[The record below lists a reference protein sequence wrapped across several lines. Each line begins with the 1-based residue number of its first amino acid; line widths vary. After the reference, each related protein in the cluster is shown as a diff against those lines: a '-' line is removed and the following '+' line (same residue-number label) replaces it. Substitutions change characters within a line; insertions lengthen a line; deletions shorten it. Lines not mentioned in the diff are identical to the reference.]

1 MSDKKAALSKEQW
14 SEHCRIDLAEKITKD
29 ICNDNVPCWTRELLK
44 LTSEGEKC
52 LEIGCGTGQTSAY
65 LSKYGRN
72 ITAIDYS
79 ENSIA
84 LVNEISKRID
94 KGIETKCLDATK
106 ELPFQNDEYDVVFH
120 CGLLEH
126 FEKPDRINM
135 LKNWRRFSKKMISMV
150 PNAASLP
157 YRVGKQIMESN
168 GTWKYGLEIP
178 QLSLADEFIA
188 AGYSEIKEYT
198 IGTEHALS
206 FLSKRH
212 YLYKSLQK
220 LLKENIDL
228 DEYGQG
234 YLLVT
239 IGLNRSGGRQ
249 QL

>member
-14 SEHCRIDLAEKITKD
+14 SEHCHIDLAEKITKD

-44 LTSEGEKC
+44 LTCEGEKC

-79 ENSIA
+79 EDSIA
-84 LVNEISKRID
+84 LVNELSKRIN

-106 ELPFQNDEYDVVFH
+106 ELPFKNDEYDVVFH

-135 LKNWRRFSKKMISMV
+135 LTNWRRFSKKMISMV

-157 YRVGKQIMESN
+157 YRVGKQIMECN

-178 QLSLADEFIA
+178 QFSLMDEFIA
-188 AGYSEIKEYT
+188 AGYSEIREYT
-198 IGTEHALS
+198 IGTDHALT
-206 FLSKRH
+206 FLPKRH

-220 LLKENIDL
+220 LMKENINL

-239 IGLNRSGGRQ
+239 IGLNGSGGK
-249 QL
+249 